1 MNGMGHVA
9 EFEGIV
15 GWESVELKGGGAA
28 LVLTA
33 RSLEMQSHRVASAV
47 GLPGFAI
54 VLEIVVL
61 ESFRNRFPEIG
72 EEPCEAMRWFLW
84 AAGKFQLSGASSKT
98 FKRTTPSSPKSPKMS
113 GSKGT
118 TCLTQDGHFWRLWM

>member
-1 MNGMGHVA
+1 MGTRGA
-9 EFEGIV
+9 E
-15 GWESVELKGGGAA
+15 GGGAA

-33 RSLEMQSHRVASAV
+33 RSLEMQSHGVASAV

-84 AAGKFQLSGASSKT
+84 AAGKFQLSGARPSK
-98 FKRTTPSSPKSPKMS
+98 KQHLPPQNLPRCQAPRA
-113 GSKGT
+113 
-118 TCLTQDGHFWRLWM
+118 QHV

>member
-1 MNGMGHVA
+1 VGTCGA
-9 EFEGIV
+9 E
-15 GWESVELKGGGAA
+15 GGGAA

-61 ESFRNRFPEIG
+61 ES
-72 EEPCEAMRWFLW
+72 
-84 AAGKFQLSGASSKT
+84 S
-98 FKRTTPSSPKSPKMS
+98 
-113 GSKGT
+113 
-118 TCLTQDGHFWRLWM
+118 